1 MLQRQRNLALSL
13 PCPERTFR
21 YFRATPRR
29 TARQNAAR
37 FIARIGERVIGFRSN
52 RFDGREMIAVNY
64 YGEVPSSRPR
74 LSRVKRW
81 SAERPRDN
89 ESVLRVW
96 ETRNGL
102 SS

>member
-1 MLQRQRNLALSL
+1 MYAKLRIAV
-13 PCPERTFR
+13 PVAAPKTFR

-52 RFDGREMIAVNY
+52 RFDGRECIAVNY
-64 YGEVPSSRPR
+64 YGEVPNRRPFKLAR
-74 LSRVKRW
+74 CKRW

-89 ESVLRVW
+89 ESVLTSWQV
-96 ETRNGL
+96 RNGIL
-102 SS
+102 S